1 MVSKHTLLAA
11 AAAAS
16 CLMSGAAQASVM
28 ATVYAGYY
36 NDNTYM
42 YIWNQ
47 SGQDFDDVT
56 LKSVGGLFP
65 GESHD
70 SGALPAGF
78 TVTPNFNKASGAFAA
93 DYDDA
98 NGADGCGAACDTSY
112 QLFVTIGAKVFH
124 SNVFSPNSN
133 LSGGLVDFTGNNGDA
148 DTIVYTPD
156 GYRGFQTVAQIG
168 AGVPEPAAW
177 ALMIGGFGMAGAALR
192 RRRSATA

>member
-1 MVSKHTLLAA
+1 LKKIFLATA
-11 AAAAS
+11 AV
-16 CLMSGAAQASVM
+16 CLMAGGAQAATIS
-28 ATVYAGYY
+28 TVYAGYY

-42 YIWNQ
+42 YLWN
-47 SGQDFDDVT
+47 SGAQNFDDVT

-65 GESHD
+65 GESND
-70 SGALPAGF
+70 IGALPSGW
-78 TVTPNFNKASGAFAA
+78 TSTINFNNLSGAFAT

-112 QLFVTIGAKVFH
+112 QLFVTIGANVFK

-133 LSGGLVDFTGNNGDA
+133 LTGGLVDFTGNNGDS
-148 DTIVYTPD
+148 DTITCNSD
-156 GYRGFQTVAQIG
+156 GCRGFGTVAQVSG
-168 AGVPEPAAW
+168 GVPEPATW